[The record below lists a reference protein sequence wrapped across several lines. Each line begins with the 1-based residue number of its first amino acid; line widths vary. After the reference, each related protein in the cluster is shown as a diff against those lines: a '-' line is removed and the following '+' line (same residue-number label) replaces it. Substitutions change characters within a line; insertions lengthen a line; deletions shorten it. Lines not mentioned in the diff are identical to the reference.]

1 MLKRKV
7 GNCCIQRTE
16 PIEQKTLFDKGNS
29 WMKEGRHSFDKE
41 TGADDDAEAYK
52 LFNQNLDLTVYRD
65 DGLSSFRNKNGK
77 QVEK

>member
-1 MLKRKV
+1 
-7 GNCCIQRTE
+7 
-16 PIEQKTLFDKGNS
+16 
-29 WMKEGRHSFDKE
+29 MKEGRHSFDKE

>member
-1 MLKRKV
+1 M
-7 GNCCIQRTE
+7 
-16 PIEQKTLFDKGNS
+16 LFDKENK
-29 WMKEGRHSFDKE
+29 WMKGGRHSFDKE

-65 DGLSSFRNKNGK
+65 DGLSSFRNKNGT